1 MDEYKVVSIPI
12 SDGTEREFAI
22 IDKFDVRRKKYIAV
36 ALIEGDE
43 IKEGIYIYRYQ
54 KAEDGDI
61 IVEEIPDIEEYDKV
75 SAVYRKMIEE

>member
-22 IDKFDVRRKKYIAV
+22 IDKFEIRRKKYIAV
-36 ALIEGDE
+36 ALVEEDE
-43 IKEGIYIYRYQ
+43 LKEGIYIYRYQ

-61 IVEEIPDIEEYDKV
+61 IVEEIPDIEEYDKA
-75 SAVYRKMIEE
+75 AVVYKKMIEE

>member
-75 SAVYRKMIEE
+75 SAVYRKMIEK

>member
-22 IDKFDVRRKKYIAV
+22 IDTFEVRRKKYMTV
-36 ALIEGDE
+36 ALIEEDE

-54 KAEDGDI
+54 KAGDGDVL
-61 IVEEIPDIEEYDKV
+61 VEEIPDIEEYDKV
-75 SAVYRKMIEE
+75 SAVYKKMIEE